1 MNPLDQRA
9 LKRRPGIAALVLAL
23 GLLATALGA
32 LGERTLL
39 VRQSQA
45 RLQAE
50 ATNAKENLEYTV
62 QAYQDILLGFRALT
76 HASLNLTREQ
86 FRRYFASL
94 DLKAHH
100 PGLLAVSYGVELNG
114 DDLPG
119 AEARLKAE
127 LREPD
132 FTIRAPGGQDRHFI
146 LLFAEPREANT
157 RSVGMDTRPL
167 PQQASTIDITRDAGG
182 LVVSGPMKVLQY
194 DGPDPGLLMRM
205 PFYQGDPRTL
215 EERRAAFRG
224 CITGVFRAR
233 SLLEEALGR
242 DFLHNFDVH
251 VADLG
256 RPGAPQPPQT
266 VYGEE
271 SPGTGHGIHAAAVV
285 GGRAWRLSIVARRTW
300 AGYPGWSVPGFI
312 LVGGTLISLLL
323 WGLLTSLAQTGQRAR
338 LMALRMTEQLRE
350 EESRTEA
357 MALAAPDP
365 LAVVDAEGRFLRIYG
380 GHEAILGR
388 PRRELA
394 GARAGEVLPPAAAE
408 AFLGGV
414 SRALADRTL
423 QTVLFE
429 AGESHYETRMLGM
442 TEPQEGR
449 DCVVASIRD
458 ITERLRAEEVAR
470 NRQKLESLGVL
481 AGGIAHDFN
490 NFLSAILGHV
500 NMAQETLP
508 PGSEALVLLRRA
520 EASTLRA
527 AELAHQ
533 MLAYSGRGSLK
544 VDHLDLNRV
553 VRDMAELLS
562 VSISKKAVLDL
573 DLAPELPPILADAV
587 QIQQVVMN
595 LVTNA
600 SDALGEGGGRIAIG
614 TARVEL
620 AAQEL
625 ETLYPGQGLAPG
637 AFVRLRVEDTGC
649 GMDPAILKR
658 IFDPFFT
665 TKATGRGLGLSAL
678 LGIVKGHAAG
688 IRIASQPGSG
698 TAFEILFPPSGP
710 GSAAAQDAAAHPSA
724 RLSLV
729 GTALVA
735 DDDPMVRSV
744 LSGILAARGM
754 EVVEAEDGQDA
765 VERFRARDG
774 RFDVV
779 VLDITMPRMDGNEA
793 FRLIRS
799 LAPQVP
805 VILVSGFTS
814 REVAQA
820 PLGTAPARFIQKPF
834 RAADLETAVRQA
846 LESRPDVS

>member
-1 MNPLDQRA
+1 VNPLDQRA

-23 GLLATALGA
+23 GLAATVLGA
-32 LGERTLL
+32 LGERALM

-76 HASLNLTREQ
+76 HANLNLTREQ

-100 PGLLAVSYGVELNG
+100 PGLLAVSYGVELRG
-114 DDLPG
+114 GDLPA
-119 AEARLKAE
+119 AEARLKSE

-132 FTIRAPGGQDRHFI
+132 FTIRAPEGQDRHFV
-146 LLFAEPREANT
+146 LLFAEPREANA

-167 PQQASTIDITRDAGG
+167 PQQAATIDQTRDAGG

-205 PFYQGDPRTL
+205 PFYRGDPATV
-215 EERRAAFRG
+215 EDRRAAFRG
-224 CITGVFRAR
+224 CITGVFRAH
-233 SLLEEALGR
+233 SLVEEALGR
-242 DFLHNFDVH
+242 DFLHNFDVR
-251 VADLG
+251 VTDLG
-256 RPGAPQPPQT
+256 RAGTPQAPQV
-266 VYGEE
+266 VYGEGA
-271 SPGTGHGIHAAAVV
+271 SGGGHWIETTAVV
-285 GGRAWRLSIVARRTW
+285 GGRAWRLAIEARPIW

-312 LVGGTLISLLL
+312 LVGGSLISLLL
-323 WGLLTSLAQTGQRAR
+323 WGLMTSQAQTGQRAR
-338 LMALRMTEQLRE
+338 LLALRMTEQLRE

-365 LAVVDAEGRFLRIYG
+365 LAVVDADGRFLRIYG
-380 GHEAILGR
+380 RHEIILGR
-388 PRRELA
+388 PRRDLA
-394 GARAGEVLPPAAAE
+394 GTQAGEALPPAAAE

-414 SRALADRTL
+414 RRALEDRTL
-423 QTVLFE
+423 QTVLFD
-429 AGESHYETRMLGM
+429 AGDVHYEARMLAM
-442 TEPQEGR
+442 VQPQEGR
-449 DCVVASIRD
+449 ECVVASIRD

-508 PGSEALVLLRRA
+508 PDSEALALLRRA

-562 VSISKKAVLDL
+562 VSISKKAALHL

-600 SDALGEGGGRIAIG
+600 SDALGEGGGRISIQ
-614 TARVEL
+614 TRRDQL
-620 AAQEL
+620 AAPEL
-625 ETLYPGQGLAPG
+625 EALYPGQALAPG
-637 AFVRLRVEDTGC
+637 AFVRLRVSDTGC
-649 GMDPAILKR
+649 GMDPGTLKR

-678 LGIVKGHAAG
+678 LGIVKGHAGG
-688 IRIASQPGSG
+688 IRIESQPGSG
-698 TAFEILFPPSGP
+698 TTFEILFPPSGP
-710 GSAAAQDAAAHPSA
+710 GAEAAQDPAAQAPA
-724 RLSLV
+724 RLRLE

-735 DDDPMVRSV
+735 DDDPMVRGV

-765 VERFRARDG
+765 VDRFRARGG

-793 FRLIRS
+793 FRHIRA
-799 LAPQVP
+799 LAPLVP

-834 RAADLETAVRQA
+834 RAADLEMAVRQA
-846 LESRPDVS
+846 LESRPEAS